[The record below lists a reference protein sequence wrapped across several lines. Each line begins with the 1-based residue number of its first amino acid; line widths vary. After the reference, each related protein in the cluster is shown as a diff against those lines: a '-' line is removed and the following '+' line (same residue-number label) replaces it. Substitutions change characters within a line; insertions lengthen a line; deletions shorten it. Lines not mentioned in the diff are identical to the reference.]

1 MFLKINKVGG
11 TKVGEIIKS
20 SFLKFILI
28 KTNGKYIIY
37 IAIHFL
43 FAFTLGAQTEIG
55 SRKVNTIVIDPG
67 HGGRDPGALG
77 RVSKEKEIALSIAQ
91 KLGKLI
97 NQRFPEVKVLYTRS
111 DDRFVELFQRADIAN
126 KAKADLFISIHAN
139 STTKQSP
146 SGVEFWV
153 LGLHKAD
160 ENLEAVKK
168 ENAALQ
174 FEQDIRKNYG
184 FDPNSPEGSIIMSMQ
199 QNLYLDQSIQM
210 AKLMELRFV
219 KENNQLNRGSKQAG
233 FIVLYKTTMPS
244 VLVEVGFI
252 SNPDE
257 EQYIANETG
266 QNKIANNL
274 ANAFAEYKI
283 KYESGAIKQVAN
295 ELKTKPVSQINL
307 EPIESSSKGF
317 STESYSKFGLVVEEN
332 IPSAEIVKKQSPQQ
346 AANIA
351 PLSSDLDQKNDKK
364 KIIVDDDI
372 EKYSNVNNTSTNPL
386 SSNLDAKS
394 NVKNIVTEEDVYKMA
409 NQKLTSTLTT
419 EKFKKKPVNASALVK
434 KDEKPSK
441 EILKKEIVE
450 TSLKNV
456 DDAPKSNPKL
466 NNTSTPGKIKIG
478 ESNTQVPSYLADN
491 ETKNEIISNTKL
503 LDKQRTVAANSKPT
517 EEVKEPIKEKSSSA
531 SKPAS
536 ESAAKSMQ
544 SSSGTVF
551 KIQIKA
557 ASFKIKENDPVHG
570 INGGLEETFENG
582 LYKYLVGNYSNEQE
596 AKLQLEEIKK
606 QGIKD
611 AFIVKYREG
620 VRIK

>member
-1 MFLKINKVGG
+1 M
-11 TKVGEIIKS
+11 GEIIKS

-219 KENNQLNRGSKQAG
+219 KENNQLQLKRLKLISKSTQPW
-233 FIVLYKTTMPS
+233 VKTSWFYRT
-244 VLVEVGFI
+244 LQ
-252 SNPDE
+252 D
-257 EQYIANETG
+257 Y
-266 QNKIANNL
+266 
-274 ANAFAEYKI
+274 
-283 KYESGAIKQVAN
+283 
-295 ELKTKPVSQINL
+295 
-307 EPIESSSKGF
+307 
-317 STESYSKFGLVVEEN
+317 
-332 IPSAEIVKKQSPQQ
+332 
-346 AANIA
+346 
-351 PLSSDLDQKNDKK
+351 
-364 KIIVDDDI
+364 
-372 EKYSNVNNTSTNPL
+372 
-386 SSNLDAKS
+386 DA
-394 NVKNIVTEEDVYKMA
+394 
-409 NQKLTSTLTT
+409 
-419 EKFKKKPVNASALVK
+419 
-434 KDEKPSK
+434 
-441 EILKKEIVE
+441 
-450 TSLKNV
+450 
-456 DDAPKSNPKL
+456 
-466 NNTSTPGKIKIG
+466 
-478 ESNTQVPSYLADN
+478 
-491 ETKNEIISNTKL
+491 
-503 LDKQRTVAANSKPT
+503 
-517 EEVKEPIKEKSSSA
+517 
-531 SKPAS
+531 
-536 ESAAKSMQ
+536 
-544 SSSGTVF
+544 
-551 KIQIKA
+551 
-557 ASFKIKENDPVHG
+557 
-570 INGGLEETFENG
+570 
-582 LYKYLVGNYSNEQE
+582 
-596 AKLQLEEIKK
+596 
-606 QGIKD
+606 
-611 AFIVKYREG
+611 
-620 VRIK
+620 